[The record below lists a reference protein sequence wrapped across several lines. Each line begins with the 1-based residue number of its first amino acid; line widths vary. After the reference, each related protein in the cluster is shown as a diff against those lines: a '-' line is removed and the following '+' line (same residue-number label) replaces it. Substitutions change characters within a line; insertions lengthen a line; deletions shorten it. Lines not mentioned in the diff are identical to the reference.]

1 MSLQRPFLTCINYD
15 GMIYCIHVILMRLN
29 LFFVCAVAWTQH
41 ASRVLV
47 CLTHDTG
54 GAILR
59 TFILKLVAELGML
72 DRSLCMRQDT
82 SSSFLCFEYSV
93 WELL

>member
-1 MSLQRPFLTCINYD
+1 
-15 GMIYCIHVILMRLN
+15 MIYCIHVVLMRFN
-29 LFFVCAVAWTQH
+29 LFFAGAVAWTQH

-47 CLTHDTG
+47 RLTHDAG

-59 TFILKLVAELGML
+59 TLILKLVAELGML

-82 SSSFLCFEYSV
+82 SSSFLCFKYSI

>member
-1 MSLQRPFLTCINYD
+1 
-15 GMIYCIHVILMRLN
+15 MIYCIQVVLMRFN

-47 CLTHDTG
+47 RLTHDAG

-59 TFILKLVAELGML
+59 TLILKLVAEL
-72 DRSLCMRQDT
+72 
-82 SSSFLCFEYSV
+82 
-93 WELL
+93 